1 MTEGVTEA
9 GINIF
14 LFLGSYSWDKR
25 GKRERGGSDHKAEGR
40 WDGKGRETGERFLE
54 CLAYT
59 SSSVK
64 C

>member
-25 GKRERGGSDHKAEGR
+25 GKERGEEVITKQKG
-40 WDGKGRETGERFLE
+40 DGTERGERWERGF
-54 CLAYT
+54 
-59 SSSVK
+59 
-64 C
+64 